1 MPFPC
6 SEPSPG
12 SHRAQRKT
20 TSLYNGLR
28 EPAQSPPLPPLTSRT
43 SSTLLPRFTLLWA
56 HPLFPPTTS
65 HSLPWHHCA
74 SVPWAWKLSPPGY
87 LTRVYST
94 ATSLKTDA
102 PPPLPPALV
111 SASVFSKCSPPF
123 HAPSAFLIS
132 LLRCPSSLPDG
143 ELQRDGSFLYYL
155 QLHSSRPE
163 QVHPEEL
170 SRHCLMQEGA
180 WHPGQKHPKLTPVS
194 GTRSG
199 QLSPRGC
206 RGSKTRPGLG
216 TAAWNQQEART
227 LRRRWATK
235 LGQSFLAELPTIAS
249 GGQWP
254 TSPSRRVTCSRFSIQ
269 RAAPG
274 CPGVFV
280 PGSQDQERWA
290 WLLSSH
296 TMGQSLKGDC
306 NAGERQ
312 GARRVLH

>member
-1 MPFPC
+1 MVFRSWPSHPHSHPLPLGPHPPC
-6 SEPSPG
+6 SPG
-12 SHRAQRKT
+12 SLSSGLILYSLLQPATPCPGT
-20 TSLYNGLR
+20 TAL
-28 EPAQSPPLPPLTSRT
+28 
-43 SSTLLPRFTLLWA
+43 
-56 HPLFPPTTS
+56 LFPGPGN
-65 HSLPWHHCA
+65 
-74 SVPWAWKLSPPGY
+74 SPPGY

-102 PPPLPPALV
+102 HLPASSPPPLPPALV
-111 SASVFSKCSPPF
+111 SASVFSKRSPPF

-155 QLHSSRPE
+155 QLHSLRPE

-180 WHPGQKHPKLTPVS
+180 WHPGQKHPKLTPES

-199 QLSPRGC
+199 QLPPRGC
-206 RGSKTRPGLG
+206 RGSKTGPGPG

-227 LRRRWATK
+227 LRRRWAIK

-312 GARRVLH
+312 GAGRVLH